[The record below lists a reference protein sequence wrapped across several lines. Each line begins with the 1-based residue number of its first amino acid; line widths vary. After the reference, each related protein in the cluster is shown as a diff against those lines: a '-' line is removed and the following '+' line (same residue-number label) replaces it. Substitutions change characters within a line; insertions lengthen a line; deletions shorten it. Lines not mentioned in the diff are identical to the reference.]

1 MQTSYKAR
9 PDIYMLG
16 LLTTDAVQECIT
28 LMPTEILP
36 FGIAVKRG
44 TVEGSCSKI
53 AVDGTTEVP
62 VGVTVIRHNEDGQY
76 AISEEAK
83 ILTKGSIVVEV
94 LSTDTVAGGNKAYM
108 IVAETNYGK
117 FTKTAGSN
125 TVEVGVFQSAK
136 SGNLAPVKI
145 DIVA

>member
-1 MQTSYKAR
+1 
-9 PDIYMLG
+9 MLG

-76 AISEEAK
+76 AIAEEAK

-108 IVAETNYGK
+108 IVASTNYGK